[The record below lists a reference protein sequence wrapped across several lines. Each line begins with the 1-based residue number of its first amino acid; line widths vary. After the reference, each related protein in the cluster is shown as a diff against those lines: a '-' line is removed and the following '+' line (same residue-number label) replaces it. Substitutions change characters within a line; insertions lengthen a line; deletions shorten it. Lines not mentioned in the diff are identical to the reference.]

1 MLAAVGREILCY
13 ENNSKVGK
21 VSNTSGAGNGH
32 FRDLQTTAND
42 VGKAEKTL
50 FFTENAQSKVTTN

>member
-1 MLAAVGREILCY
+1 MNESSEEELLFFETFSHD
-13 ENNSKVGK
+13 NSEVSLSSHIN

-42 VGKAEKTL
+42 VRKEEKT
-50 FFTENAQSKVTTN
+50 